1 MHTLAVKERPSGKA
15 NALRRGGFV
24 PGVVYGPS
32 IESKAIAMSRS
43 GLLSLFSKITRS
55 SLINLSIDGADE
67 VEVFLKVVEYDPIT
81 DEPVHVDFYHPERG
95 HPVKLHVPIKIVG
108 ECPGV
113 KSGGVLSVLENTLR
127 VHGLPKDIPHLITL
141 DVSTL
146 ALGDSIHI
154 RDIDLGEVEAML
166 PEESTVVSVSVPRG
180 LLAAAADEEEAAE
193 GEGDVEGEEGAEPAA
208 DEGASEEE

>member
-15 NALRRGGFV
+15 NALRRDGFV

-43 GLLSLFSKITRS
+43 DLLSLFSKITRS
-55 SLINLSIDGADE
+55 SLINLSIDGANE

-81 DEPVHVDFYHPERG
+81 DEPVHVDFYHPDKG
-95 HPVKLHVPIKIVG
+95 HPVKLHVPIKVVG
-108 ECPGV
+108 DCPGV

-146 ALGDSIHI
+146 ELGDSIHI
-154 RDIDLGEVEAML
+154 SDIDLGDVEAML

-180 LLAAAADEEEAAE
+180 LLAAAADEEEGAE
-193 GEGDVEGEEGAEPAA
+193 GEGEGEEGAEPAA
-208 DEGASEEE
+208 DEGASEGE